1 MSIDACVEKI
11 KSEKIQFDVLVNN
24 AGISLV
30 PEYRQ
35 AVTGYELT
43 FQTNFL
49 DPAYLTKCLL
59 DYIVKVSC
67 EPRVVFVNSCT
78 YPKGHPTEISKEHLM
93 PTKEDYGQ
101 FTSYFRSKY
110 CITSHCL
117 TMARKHPE
125 CHFVVC
131 DPGTAA
137 TSIARDFGCL
147 GWLQST
153 RFMKWLHPADRGAI
167 NIAFCAMAQETAK
180 TGVIVYEEKEQEPTK
195 EVVDKEEQDKVF
207 QITEELME
215 EGKKHAQ
222 EKK

>member
-1 MSIDACVEKI
+1 
-11 KSEKIQFDVLVNN
+11 
-24 AGISLV
+24 
-30 PEYRQ
+30 
-35 AVTGYELT
+35 
-43 FQTNFL
+43 
-49 DPAYLTKCLL
+49 
-59 DYIVKVSC
+59 
-67 EPRVVFVNSCT
+67 
-78 YPKGHPTEISKEHLM
+78 
-93 PTKEDYGQ
+93 
-101 FTSYFRSKY
+101 
-110 CITSHCL
+110 
-117 TMARKHPE
+117 MARKHPE